1 MQQAMNPVEAAAT
14 AAGAT
19 TNIFDAINRA
29 KLSGVQR
36 ALAQQELQHQ
46 IAMDPLQQQAEALQN
61 QSETAKLPYVGQT
74 AQANIAGLYALG
86 GLRSA
91 TANNKNAV
99 TPSVIDKNEAAAG
112 LSGQRGD
119 LIGQT
124 INQNSQI
131 DPIKVQDALT
141 KSNALPGQI
150 QSNLDLAKARMNDL
164 GVHAHNQ
171 EIMGPFLAAHM
182 DAATNQLH
190 AQAAKDEAATDV
202 MAKALAMGTDTK
214 DSAAPPN
221 MAQHWDWNQPDSVP
235 SFLNYTKLY
244 LQNKLDPTGNR
255 TTYDDKAG
263 TFVNGLNSAVQS
275 LGMGIVNEHSKQQA
289 MQQQNEAQSQQIRQ
303 GLMQLLGGSQRPPQQ
318 APPAPV
324 APPQAAPPSPSP
336 SLSPRPIAPPPQ
348 SAAPPG
354 PQYQEGAILTSPSTG
369 RMFKIVNG
377 QPVEL
382 PPNAP
387 PTPSN

>member
-61 QSETAKLPYVGQT
+61 QSEAAKLPYVGQT

-150 QSNLDLAKARMNDL
+150 QSNLDLAKTRMNDL

-202 MAKALAMGTDTK
+202 MAKALAAGTDTK
-214 DSAAPPN
+214 DSAAPQN
-221 MAQHWDWNQPDSVP
+221 VAQHWDWNQPDAIP
-235 SFLNYTKLY
+235 NFLNYTQLY
-244 LQNKLDPTGNR
+244 TQQKLDPSGQKSL
-255 TTYDDKAG
+255 YDKDG
-263 TFVNGLNSAVQS
+263 TFTTGVQAAGKT
-275 LGMGIVNEHSKQQA
+275 LGMGIVNQQMKQQA
-289 MQQQNEAQSQQIRQ
+289 IQQQNEVQSQQIRQ
-303 GLMQLLGGSQRPPQQ
+303 GLMQLLSGGQRQPQQ
-318 APPAPV
+318 AAPAPV
-324 APPQAAPPSPSP
+324 APPQAAPPPPSPSP
-336 SLSPRPIAPPPQ
+336 SPQPIAPPPQ

-387 PTPSN
+387 PAPSN